1 MSHFTHMDYK
11 WTNAV
16 RPGISVNE
24 GEEKRCHAVA
34 STGSGFPVPVSIS
47 QREGYHPAPGVF
59 INAFCTGQR
68 EAVRKLKSKCW
79 LLHFCYRRCSF
90 LGWHQ
95 PFGDK
100 HRPAQRYSQTVFL
113 LFFFFF
119 FIFFILKYHLPASKS
134 PSLVHCVYLEVFCG
148 QASSSRREDK
158 TPLCYCCPEGLA
170 SQLHSRER
178 L

>member
-1 MSHFTHMDYK
+1 MSHFTHTDYK

-34 STGSGFPVPVSIS
+34 SAGSGFPVPVSIS

-90 LGWHQ
+90 LSWHQ
-95 PFGDK
+95 LFGDK
-100 HRPAQRYSQTVFL
+100 HRPAQRYSQTIF

-119 FIFFILKYHLPASKS
+119 KVPSTRLEKPFFSALCLPRGILQTSQQFSARRQNTTVLSLPRRSRFTAS
-134 PSLVHCVYLEVFCG
+134 
-148 QASSSRREDK
+148 
-158 TPLCYCCPEGLA
+158 
-170 SQLHSRER
+170 
-178 L
+178 